1 MGSLAHRL
9 IGLSARYCGEE
20 GAGAYQTDAV
30 QTGITGLYCEPIGHS
45 ATQYPSATTPEGNV
59 SMRSTG
65 YSDSFFIGMQDFGT
79 VTDHKYYDV
88 NQRFADKTRP
98 ENVALPVGLYLG
110 NTKI

>member
-1 MGSLAHRL
+1 
-9 IGLSARYCGEE
+9 
-20 GAGAYQTDAV
+20 
-30 QTGITGLYCEPIGHS
+30 
-45 ATQYPSATTPEGNV
+45 
-59 SMRSTG
+59 MRSTG

>member
-1 MGSLAHRL
+1 MVFRVY
-9 IGLSARYCGEE
+9 LSARYCGQQ